1 MNIDELSVPSSTK
14 DETAHTPLG
23 VCKKQIS
30 VQPRFLSK
38 TKQPTNFINEI
49 SVWVYS
55 KFNSYYRQQT
65 KAEFLL
71 SHGFI
76 SNHRFEELGLVAQY
90 LYSLDSSIGLPVPS
104 SPVPSSNKDE
114 TVCKS
119 EKSDLHYEDET
130 PCNFEKSKLHKK
142 ELLAYCRKWFKDF
155 NEVKYNPIINTIVQ
169 NSKKKA
175 TPLVEIPFV
184 SLPMESCKIMFDMA
198 NKLNVSNNKKAAIT
212 KLLFALVGLTLLEK
226 KRTNKLETDT
236 IYINHKYTD
245 IQKTAGISSA
255 NKLIELLQIL
265 KESNIIDV
273 SINGAISLT
282 QAFIWDIKLF
292 KKSENILTIL
302 DYDHLYKYSAI
313 AFDMLHDRV
322 PIYKPCALCNTLF
335 TANRNVHKY
344 CDRCSKLVKN
354 YQNLQYYKNKK
365 ERS

>member
-1 MNIDELSVPSSTK
+1 MNIDEHSVPSSTK

-30 VQPRFLSK
+30 VQPRFLTK
-38 TKQPTNFINEI
+38 TKQSVNLINEI
-49 SVWVYS
+49 NIWVYS

-76 SNHRFEELGLVAQY
+76 SNHRFEELGLVAQF
-90 LYSLDSSIGLPVPS
+90 LYSQNPQFHFLT
-104 SPVPSSNKDE
+104 E
-114 TVCKS
+114 TEQSVILKNQNYINIS
-119 EKSDLHYEDET
+119 L
-130 PCNFEKSKLHKK
+130 KK

-169 NSKKKA
+169 SCKKQFLKQ
-175 TPLVEIPFV
+175 PLVEIPSV
-184 SLPMESCKIMFDMA
+184 SLPIESCEIMFDMV
-198 NKLNVSNNKKAAIT
+198 NKLNVPNNKKAAIT

-226 KRTNKLETDT
+226 KRTNKHQETDT

-265 KESNIIDV
+265 ATPVSSSDNSEKSEIRNNIIDV

-282 QAFIWDIKLF
+282 QAFVWDIKLF
-292 KKSENILTIL
+292 KKSENTLTIL

-365 ERS
+365 K

>member
-1 MNIDELSVPSSTK
+1 MNIDELK
-14 DETAHTPLG
+14 NNID
-23 VCKKQIS
+23 I
-30 VQPRFLSK
+30 
-38 TKQPTNFINEI
+38 
-49 SVWVYS
+49 WVYG

-90 LYSLDSSIGLPVPS
+90 LYSLDSSIGL
-104 SPVPSSNKDE
+104 
-114 TVCKS
+114 
-119 EKSDLHYEDET
+119 
-130 PCNFEKSKLHKK
+130 KK
-142 ELLAYCRKWFKDF
+142 ELIAYCRKWFKDF

-169 NSKKKA
+169 SCKNQFRLLTKTKQSVNLKSQIYIKQ
-175 TPLVEIPFV
+175 PLVEIPFV
-184 SLPMESCKIMFDMA
+184 SLPIESCEIMFDMV
-198 NKLNVSNNKKAAIT
+198 NKLNVPNNKKAAIT

-226 KRTNKLETDT
+226 KRTNKSEIDT

-265 KESNIIDV
+265 ATPVLSSDNSEKSEIRNNIIDV

-282 QAFIWDIKLF
+282 QAFVWDIKLF
-292 KKSENILTIL
+292 KKSENTLTIL
-302 DYDHLYKYSAI
+302 DYDHLYKYSAV

-322 PIYKPCALCNTLF
+322 PTYKPCALCNTLF

-365 ERS
+365 K

>member
-1 MNIDELSVPSSTK
+1 MNIDKFKNQKSEHSTN
-14 DETAHTPLG
+14 LR
-23 VCKKQIS
+23 KQINI
-30 VQPRFLSK
+30 QPRFLSK
-38 TKQPTNFINEI
+38 TKQSVNLINEI
-49 SVWVYS
+49 NIWVYS

-76 SNHRFEELGLVAQY
+76 SNHRFEELGLVAQF
-90 LYSLDSSIGLPVPS
+90 LLQQKQEQSVSL
-104 SPVPSSNKDE
+104 
-114 TVCKS
+114 
-119 EKSDLHYEDET
+119 
-130 PCNFEKSKLHKK
+130 KK

-169 NSKKKA
+169 SCKNQFRLLTKMKQSVNLKNQIYIKQ
-175 TPLVEIPFV
+175 PLVEIPSV
-184 SLPMESCKIMFDMA
+184 SLPMESCKIMFDMV
-198 NKLNVSNNKKAAIT
+198 NKLNVPNNKKAAIT
-212 KLLFALVGLTLLEK
+212 KLLFALAGLTLLEK
-226 KRTNKLETDT
+226 KRTNKHQETDT
-236 IYINHKYTD
+236 IYINHKYAD

-255 NKLIELLQIL
+255 NKLIELLQML
-265 KESNIIDV
+265 KERNIIGV

-282 QAFIWDIKLF
+282 QAFVWDIKLF
-292 KKSENILTIL
+292 KKSENTLTIL

-322 PIYKPCALCNTLF
+322 PTYKPCALCNTLF

-365 ERS
+365 FNLR

>member
-1 MNIDELSVPSSTK
+1 MNIP
-14 DETAHTPLG
+14 
-23 VCKKQIS
+23 
-30 VQPRFLSK
+30 F
-38 TKQPTNFINEI
+38 
-49 SVWVYS
+49 WVYG

-169 NSKKKA
+169 SCKKRV
-175 TPLVEIPFV
+175 TPLVEIPSV
-184 SLPMESCKIMFDMA
+184 SLPMESCEIMFDMV

-212 KLLFALVGLTLLEK
+212 KLLFALAGLTLLEK
-226 KRTNKLETDT
+226 KRTNKSVPSSTEDETVCSFEKSKLHQETDT

-265 KESNIIDV
+265 ATPVSSSDNSEKSEMRNNIIDV

-282 QAFIWDIKLF
+282 QAFVWDIKLF
-292 KKSENILTIL
+292 KKSENTLTIL
-302 DYDHLYKYSAI
+302 DYDHLYKYSTI

-365 ERS
+365 EGLKK

>member
-1 MNIDELSVPSSTK
+1 MPVSSSTEV
-14 DETAHTPLG
+14 ETVHTPKKLG
-23 VCKKQIS
+23 ICKNEINVQPHLLSKAEQSVNLKKQI
-30 VQPRFLSK
+30 
-38 TKQPTNFINEI
+38 N
-49 SVWVYS
+49 VWVYS

-65 KAEFLL
+65 KAQFLL

-76 SNHRFEELGLVAQY
+76 SNHRFEELGLVARFLLQQKQEQ
-90 LYSLDSSIGLPVPS
+90 SVGL
-104 SPVPSSNKDE
+104 
-114 TVCKS
+114 
-119 EKSDLHYEDET
+119 
-130 PCNFEKSKLHKK
+130 KK

-169 NSKKKA
+169 SCKKSV
-175 TPLVEIPFV
+175 TPLVEIPSI
-184 SLPMESCKIMFDMA
+184 SLPIESCKIMFDMV

-226 KRTNKLETDT
+226 KRTNKIETDT
-236 IYINHKYTD
+236 VYINHKYTD

-265 KESNIIDV
+265 AGSDFSEIHNNIIDV

-282 QAFIWDIKLF
+282 QAFVWDIKLF
-292 KKSENILTIL
+292 VPYKKGVETLTIL

-322 PIYKPCALCNTLF
+322 PTYKPCALCNTLF

-365 ERS
+365 FNLR

>member
-1 MNIDELSVPSSTK
+1 MLNINE
-14 DETAHTPLG
+14 
-23 VCKKQIS
+23 IS
-30 VQPRFLSK
+30 VQSHLLSK
-38 TKQPTNFINEI
+38 AEQSANLRKQI

-76 SNHRFEELGLVAQY
+76 SNHRFEELGLVARY
-90 LYSLDSSIGLPVPS
+90 LYDNDSSINL
-104 SPVPSSNKDE
+104 
-114 TVCKS
+114 
-119 EKSDLHYEDET
+119 
-130 PCNFEKSKLHKK
+130 KK

-169 NSKKKA
+169 SCKNQVRLSTKTKQSVNLKNQINMRQ
-175 TPLVEIPFV
+175 PLVEIPSV
-184 SLPMESCKIMFDMA
+184 SLPIESCEIMFDMV
-198 NKLNVSNNKKAAIT
+198 NKLNVPNNKKAAIT
-212 KLLFALVGLTLLEK
+212 KLLFALAGLTLLEK
-226 KRTNKLETDT
+226 KRTNKSVPSSVEDETVCSFEKSKLHQETDT

-265 KESNIIDV
+265 VTCKFVDV

-282 QAFIWDIKLF
+282 QAFVWDIKLF

-322 PIYKPCALCNTLF
+322 PTYKPCALCNTLF

-365 ERS
+365 ERG

>member
-1 MNIDELSVPSSTK
+1 MNIDELK
-14 DETAHTPLG
+14 NN
-23 VCKKQIS
+23 IN

-38 TKQPTNFINEI
+38 TKQPANLRKQI

-90 LYSLDSSIGLPVPS
+90 LYSLDSSIGL
-104 SPVPSSNKDE
+104 
-114 TVCKS
+114 
-119 EKSDLHYEDET
+119 
-130 PCNFEKSKLHKK
+130 KK

-169 NSKKKA
+169 SCKNQCRKQ
-175 TPLVEIPFV
+175 PLVEIPSV
-184 SLPMESCKIMFDMA
+184 SLPIESCEIMFDMV
-198 NKLNVSNNKKAAIT
+198 NKLNVPNNKKAAIT
-212 KLLFALVGLTLLEK
+212 KLLFALAGLTLLGK
-226 KRTNKLETDT
+226 KRTNKHQETDT

-265 KESNIIDV
+265 ATPVSSSDNSAKSEIRNNIIDV

-282 QAFIWDIKLF
+282 QAFVWDIKLF
-292 KKSENILTIL
+292 KKSENILTIV

-322 PIYKPCALCNTLF
+322 PTYKPCALCNTLF

-365 ERS
+365 FNLR

>member
-1 MNIDELSVPSSTK
+1 M
-14 DETAHTPLG
+14 
-23 VCKKQIS
+23 
-30 VQPRFLSK
+30 
-38 TKQPTNFINEI
+38 
-49 SVWVYS
+49 YS

-65 KAEFLL
+65 KAKFLL

-76 SNHRFEELGLVAQY
+76 SNHRFEELGLVARY
-90 LYSLDSSIGLPVPS
+90 LYDNDSSINL
-104 SPVPSSNKDE
+104 
-114 TVCKS
+114 
-119 EKSDLHYEDET
+119 
-130 PCNFEKSKLHKK
+130 KK
-142 ELLAYCRKWFKDF
+142 ELIAYCRKWFKDF

-169 NSKKKA
+169 SCKKRVV
-175 TPLVEIPFV
+175 PLVEIPSV
-184 SLPMESCKIMFDMA
+184 SLPIESCEIMFD
-198 NKLNVSNNKKAAIT
+198 LVNNLKVNDSIKRNLT

-226 KRTNKLETDT
+226 KRTNRPVETDT

-265 KESNIIDV
+265 ATPVSSSDNSEKSEIRNNIIDV

-282 QAFIWDIKLF
+282 QTFVWDIKLF
-292 KKSENILTIL
+292 KKSENILTIV

-322 PIYKPCALCNTLF
+322 PTYKPCALCNTLF

-365 ERS
+365 K

>member
-38 TKQPTNFINEI
+38 TKQPTNLVNEI

-76 SNHRFEELGLVAQY
+76 SNYRFEELGLVAQY
-90 LYSLDSSIGLPVPS
+90 LYSLDSSIGL
-104 SPVPSSNKDE
+104 
-114 TVCKS
+114 
-119 EKSDLHYEDET
+119 
-130 PCNFEKSKLHKK
+130 KK

-169 NSKKKA
+169 SCKKRV
-175 TPLVEIPFV
+175 TPLVEIPSI
-184 SLPMESCKIMFDMA
+184 SLPIESCKIMFDMV
-198 NKLNVSNNKKAAIT
+198 NKLNVPNNKKAAIT
-212 KLLFALVGLTLLEK
+212 KLLFALAGLTLLEK
-226 KRTNKLETDT
+226 KRTNRLETDT

-245 IQKTAGISSA
+245 IQKTAGVSSA

-265 KESNIIDV
+265 ATPVSSSDNSEKSEIRNNIIDV

-282 QAFIWDIKLF
+282 QAFVWDIKLY
-292 KKSENILTIL
+292 KQKTETLTIL

-365 ERS
+365 EGLKK

>member
-30 VQPRFLSK
+30 VQPRFLTK
-38 TKQPTNFINEI
+38 TKQPTNLINEI

-90 LYSLDSSIGLPVPS
+90 LYSLDSSIGLSVSS
-104 SPVPSSNKDE
+104 SPVPSSNK
-114 TVCKS
+114 
-119 EKSDLHYEDET
+119 DET

-169 NSKKKA
+169 SSKKKA

-198 NKLNVSNNKKAAIT
+198 NKLNVPNNKKAAIT

-226 KRTNKLETDT
+226 KRTNRLETDT

-265 KESNIIDV
+265 VTCKSVDV

-282 QAFIWDIKLF
+282 QAFVWDIKLY
-292 KKSENILTIL
+292 KQETETLTIL
-302 DYDHLYKYSAI
+302 DYDHLYKYSTI

-322 PIYKPCALCNTLF
+322 PTYKPCALCNTLF

>member
-1 MNIDELSVPSSTK
+1 MNINE
-14 DETAHTPLG
+14 
-23 VCKKQIS
+23 IN
-30 VQPRFLSK
+30 VQSHLLSK
-38 TKQPTNFINEI
+38 AEQSANLRKQI

-76 SNHRFEELGLVAQY
+76 SNHRFEELGLVARY
-90 LYSLDSSIGLPVPS
+90 LYDNDSSINLPVS
-104 SPVPSSNKDE
+104 SSNKDE
-114 TVCKS
+114 IVCKS
-119 EKSDLHYEDET
+119 GKSD
-130 PCNFEKSKLHKK
+130 LHKK
-142 ELLAYCRKWFKDF
+142 ELIAYCRKWFKDF

-169 NSKKKA
+169 SCKNQCRKQ
-175 TPLVEIPFV
+175 PLVEIPSI
-184 SLPMESCKIMFDMA
+184 SLPIESCEIMF
-198 NKLNVSNNKKAAIT
+198 NLVNNLKVNDSIKRNLT
-212 KLLFALVGLTLLEK
+212 KLLFALTGLTLLEK
-226 KRTNKLETDT
+226 KRTNKHQETDT

-265 KESNIIDV
+265 VTCKFADV
-273 SINGAISLT
+273 SINGAVSLT
-282 QAFIWDIKLF
+282 RAFVWDIKLF
-292 KKSENILTIL
+292 KKSENTLTIV

-322 PIYKPCALCNTLF
+322 PTYKPCALCNTLF

-365 ERS
+365 EGLKK

>member
-1 MNIDELSVPSSTK
+1 MNIDELVVPK
-14 DETAHTPLG
+14 N
-23 VCKKQIS
+23 QIS

-38 TKQPTNFINEI
+38 TKQPVNLINEI
-49 SVWVYS
+49 NVWVYG

-90 LYSLDSSIGLPVPS
+90 LYMDNPV
-104 SPVPSSNKDE
+104 VN
-114 TVCKS
+114 
-119 EKSDLHYEDET
+119 L
-130 PCNFEKSKLHKK
+130 KK
-142 ELLAYCRKWFKDF
+142 ELLVYCRKWFKDF

-169 NSKKKA
+169 SCKKGVA
-175 TPLVEIPFV
+175 PLVEIPSV
-184 SLPMESCKIMFDMA
+184 SLPIESCEIMFDMV

-226 KRTNKLETDT
+226 KRTNKPVPSSTEDETVCSFEKSKLHQEIDT

-245 IQKTAGISSA
+245 VQKTAGISSA

-282 QAFIWDIKLF
+282 QAFVWDIKLF
-292 KKSENILTIL
+292 KKSENTLTIL
-302 DYDHLYKYSAI
+302 DYDHLYKYSTI
-313 AFDMLHDRV
+313 AFDILHDRV
-322 PIYKPCALCNTLF
+322 PTYKSCALCNTLF

-365 ERS
+365 FNLR

>member
-1 MNIDELSVPSSTK
+1 MNIDKIT
-14 DETAHTPLG
+14 
-23 VCKKQIS
+23 

-38 TKQPTNFINEI
+38 TKQSVNLINEI
-49 SVWVYS
+49 NIWVYS

-65 KAEFLL
+65 KAKFLL

-90 LYSLDSSIGLPVPS
+90 LYSLDSSIGL
-104 SPVPSSNKDE
+104 
-114 TVCKS
+114 
-119 EKSDLHYEDET
+119 
-130 PCNFEKSKLHKK
+130 KK

-169 NSKKKA
+169 SSKKKV

-184 SLPMESCKIMFDMA
+184 SLQMESCKIMFDMV
-198 NKLNVSNNKKAAIT
+198 NKLNVPNNKKAAIT
-212 KLLFALVGLTLLEK
+212 KLLFALAGLTLLEK
-226 KRTNKLETDT
+226 KRTNKHQETDT

-265 KESNIIDV
+265 KECNIIDV

-282 QAFIWDIKLF
+282 QTFIWDIKLF
-292 KKSENILTIL
+292 KKSENTLTIL

-322 PIYKPCALCNTLF
+322 PTYKSCALCNTLF

-365 ERS
+365 FNLQ

>member
-1 MNIDELSVPSSTK
+1 MNIDELK
-14 DETAHTPLG
+14 NNID
-23 VCKKQIS
+23 
-30 VQPRFLSK
+30 
-38 TKQPTNFINEI
+38 
-49 SVWVYS
+49 VWVYS

-76 SNHRFEELGLVAQY
+76 SNHRFEELGLVARY
-90 LYSLDSSIGLPVPS
+90 LYDNDSSTNL
-104 SPVPSSNKDE
+104 
-114 TVCKS
+114 
-119 EKSDLHYEDET
+119 
-130 PCNFEKSKLHKK
+130 KK
-142 ELLAYCRKWFKDF
+142 ELIAYCRKWFKDF

-169 NSKKKA
+169 SCKKGVV
-175 TPLVEIPFV
+175 PLVEIPSV
-184 SLPMESCKIMFDMA
+184 SLPIESCEIMFDMA
-198 NKLNVSNNKKAAIT
+198 NKLNISNNKKAAIT

-226 KRTNKLETDT
+226 KRTNKPVPSSTEDETVCSFEKSKLHLETDT

-265 KESNIIDV
+265 VVYKFINV

-282 QAFIWDIKLF
+282 QSFVWDIKLY
-292 KKSENILTIL
+292 KQETETLTIL

-313 AFDMLHDRV
+313 AFDILHDRV
-322 PIYKPCALCNTLF
+322 PTYKPCALCNTLF

-365 ERS
+365 FNLR

>member
-1 MNIDELSVPSSTK
+1 MNIDELK
-14 DETAHTPLG
+14 NNID
-23 VCKKQIS
+23 
-30 VQPRFLSK
+30 
-38 TKQPTNFINEI
+38 
-49 SVWVYS
+49 VWVYS

-76 SNHRFEELGLVAQY
+76 SNHRFEELGLVARY
-90 LYSLDSSIGLPVPS
+90 LYDNDSSTNL
-104 SPVPSSNKDE
+104 
-114 TVCKS
+114 
-119 EKSDLHYEDET
+119 
-130 PCNFEKSKLHKK
+130 KK
-142 ELLAYCRKWFKDF
+142 ELIAYCRKWFKDF

-169 NSKKKA
+169 SCKKGVV
-175 TPLVEIPFV
+175 PLVEIPSV
-184 SLPMESCKIMFDMA
+184 SLPIESCEIMFDIA

-226 KRTNKLETDT
+226 KRTNKPVPSSIDT

-265 KESNIIDV
+265 VVYKFINV

-282 QAFIWDIKLF
+282 QSFIWDIKLF
-292 KKSENILTIL
+292 KTETKTLTIL
-302 DYDHLYKYSAI
+302 DYDHLYKYSTI
-313 AFDMLHDRV
+313 AFDILHDRV
-322 PIYKPCALCNTLF
+322 PTYKPCALCNTLF

-365 ERS
+365 FNLR

>member
-1 MNIDELSVPSSTK
+1 MNIDK
-14 DETAHTPLG
+14 
-23 VCKKQIS
+23 IN
-30 VQPRFLSK
+30 VQPHLLSK
-38 TKQPTNFINEI
+38 AEQSANLRKQI

-76 SNHRFEELGLVAQY
+76 SNHRFEELGLVARY
-90 LYSLDSSIGLPVPS
+90 LYDNDSSINL
-104 SPVPSSNKDE
+104 
-114 TVCKS
+114 
-119 EKSDLHYEDET
+119 
-130 PCNFEKSKLHKK
+130 KK
-142 ELLAYCRKWFKDF
+142 ELIAYCRKWFKDF

-169 NSKKKA
+169 SCKKQFLKQ
-175 TPLVEIPFV
+175 PLVEIPSV
-184 SLPMESCKIMFDMA
+184 SLPIESCKIMFDMV
-198 NKLNVSNNKKAAIT
+198 NKLSVPNNKKAAIT
-212 KLLFALVGLTLLEK
+212 KLLFALAGLTLLEK
-226 KRTNKLETDT
+226 EKAKQQDKFLDT

-265 KESNIIDV
+265 ATPVSSSDNSEKSEIRNNIIDV

-282 QAFIWDIKLF
+282 QAFVWDIKLF
-292 KKSENILTIL
+292 KKSENILTIV

-322 PIYKPCALCNTLF
+322 PTYKPCALCNTLF

-365 ERS
+365 FNLR

>member
-1 MNIDELSVPSSTK
+1 MNIDELK
-14 DETAHTPLG
+14 NNID
-23 VCKKQIS
+23 I
-30 VQPRFLSK
+30 
-38 TKQPTNFINEI
+38 
-49 SVWVYS
+49 WVYS
-55 KFNSYYRQQT
+55 KLNSYYRQQT

-90 LYSLDSSIGLPVPS
+90 LYSLDSSIGL
-104 SPVPSSNKDE
+104 
-114 TVCKS
+114 
-119 EKSDLHYEDET
+119 
-130 PCNFEKSKLHKK
+130 KK
-142 ELLAYCRKWFKDF
+142 ELIAYCRKWFKDF

-169 NSKKKA
+169 SCKNLFPLLTKTKQSVNLKSQIYIKQ
-175 TPLVEIPFV
+175 PLVEIPFV
-184 SLPMESCKIMFDMA
+184 SLPIESCEIMFDMV
-198 NKLNVSNNKKAAIT
+198 NKLNVPNNKKAAIT
-212 KLLFALVGLTLLEK
+212 KLLFALAGLTLLEK
-226 KRTNKLETDT
+226 KRTNRPVETDT

-265 KESNIIDV
+265 ATPVLSSDNSEKSEIRNNIIDV

-282 QAFIWDIKLF
+282 QAFVWDIKLF
-292 KKSENILTIL
+292 KKSENTLTIL
-302 DYDHLYKYSAI
+302 DYDHLYKYSTI

-322 PIYKPCALCNTLF
+322 PTYKPCALCNTLF

-365 ERS
+365 FNLQ

>member
-1 MNIDELSVPSSTK
+1 MNIDELK
-14 DETAHTPLG
+14 NNID
-23 VCKKQIS
+23 I
-30 VQPRFLSK
+30 
-38 TKQPTNFINEI
+38 
-49 SVWVYS
+49 WVYS
-55 KFNSYYRQQT
+55 KLNSYYRQQT

-90 LYSLDSSIGLPVPS
+90 LYSLDSSIGL
-104 SPVPSSNKDE
+104 
-114 TVCKS
+114 
-119 EKSDLHYEDET
+119 
-130 PCNFEKSKLHKK
+130 KK
-142 ELLAYCRKWFKDF
+142 ELIAYCRKWFKDF

-169 NSKKKA
+169 SCKNQFRLLTKA
-175 TPLVEIPFV
+175 KQSVNLKSQIYIKQPLVEIPFI
-184 SLPMESCKIMFDMA
+184 SLPIESCEIMFDMV
-198 NKLNVSNNKKAAIT
+198 NKLNVPNNKKAAIT
-212 KLLFALVGLTLLEK
+212 KLLFALAGLTLLEK
-226 KRTNKLETDT
+226 KRTNRPVETDT

-265 KESNIIDV
+265 ATPVLSSDNSEKSEIRNNIIDV

-282 QAFIWDIKLF
+282 QAFVWDIKLF
-292 KKSENILTIL
+292 KKSENTLTIL
-302 DYDHLYKYSAI
+302 DYDHLYKYSTI

-322 PIYKPCALCNTLF
+322 PTYKPCALCNTLF

-365 ERS
+365 FNLQ

>member
-1 MNIDELSVPSSTK
+1 MNIDELK
-14 DETAHTPLG
+14 NNID
-23 VCKKQIS
+23 
-30 VQPRFLSK
+30 
-38 TKQPTNFINEI
+38 
-49 SVWVYS
+49 VWVYS

-76 SNHRFEELGLVAQY
+76 SNHRFEELGLVAQF
-90 LYSLDSSIGLPVPS
+90 LYSQDTTISL
-104 SPVPSSNKDE
+104 
-114 TVCKS
+114 
-119 EKSDLHYEDET
+119 
-130 PCNFEKSKLHKK
+130 KK

-169 NSKKKA
+169 SCKKQFLKQ
-175 TPLVEIPFV
+175 PLVEIPSV
-184 SLPMESCKIMFDMA
+184 SLPIESCEIMFDMA

-226 KRTNKLETDT
+226 KRTNRPVPSSTQFLLLPQKEQSVISENQNYIEDETVCSFEKSKLHQETDT

-265 KESNIIDV
+265 ATPVLSSDNSEKSEIRNNIIDV

-282 QAFIWDIKLF
+282 QAFVWDIKLF
-292 KKSENILTIL
+292 KKSENTLTIL
-302 DYDHLYKYSAI
+302 DYDHLYKYSTI

-322 PIYKPCALCNTLF
+322 PTYKPCALCNTLF

-365 ERS
+365 ERH

>member
-1 MNIDELSVPSSTK
+1 MNINELKSNI
-14 DETAHTPLG
+14 D
-23 VCKKQIS
+23 I
-30 VQPRFLSK
+30 QPRSLTK
-38 TKQPTNFINEI
+38 TKQPTNLINEI
-49 SVWVYS
+49 SVQSHLLSKAEQSVNLKKQINVWVYG
-55 KFNSYYRQQT
+55 KLNSYYRQQT

-76 SNHRFEELGLVAQY
+76 SNHRFEELGLVAQF
-90 LYSLDSSIGLPVPS
+90 LLQQKQEQSVSL
-104 SPVPSSNKDE
+104 
-114 TVCKS
+114 
-119 EKSDLHYEDET
+119 
-130 PCNFEKSKLHKK
+130 KK

-169 NSKKKA
+169 SCKKQFLKQ
-175 TPLVEIPFV
+175 PLVEIPSV
-184 SLPMESCKIMFDMA
+184 SLPIESCEIMFDMV
-198 NKLNVSNNKKAAIT
+198 NKLNVPNNKKAAIT
-212 KLLFALVGLTLLEK
+212 KLLFALAGLTLLEK
-226 KRTNKLETDT
+226 KRTNRPVETDT

-265 KESNIIDV
+265 ATPVLSSDNSEKSEIRNNIIDV

-282 QAFIWDIKLF
+282 QAFVWDIKLF
-292 KKSENILTIL
+292 KKSENTLTIL
-302 DYDHLYKYSAI
+302 DYDHLYKYSAV

-322 PIYKPCALCNTLF
+322 PTYKPCALCNTLF

-365 ERS
+365 K

>member
-1 MNIDELSVPSSTK
+1 MNIDK
-14 DETAHTPLG
+14 
-23 VCKKQIS
+23 IN

-38 TKQPTNFINEI
+38 TKHPTNLINEI

-76 SNHRFEELGLVAQY
+76 SNHRFEELGLVAQF
-90 LYSLDSSIGLPVPS
+90 LYSQDNTISL
-104 SPVPSSNKDE
+104 
-114 TVCKS
+114 
-119 EKSDLHYEDET
+119 
-130 PCNFEKSKLHKK
+130 KK

-169 NSKKKA
+169 SCKKRVGIG
-175 TPLVEIPFV
+175 LVEIPSV
-184 SLPMESCKIMFDMA
+184 SLPIESCEIMF
-198 NKLNVSNNKKAAIT
+198 NLVNNLKVNDSIKRNLT

-226 KRTNKLETDT
+226 KRTNKHQETDT

-265 KESNIIDV
+265 ATPVSSSDISEKSEICNNIIDV

-282 QAFIWDIKLF
+282 QAFVWDIKLF
-292 KKSENILTIL
+292 VHKTETLTIL
-302 DYDHLYKYSAI
+302 DYDHLYKYSTI

-365 ERS
+365 FNLR

>member
-1 MNIDELSVPSSTK
+1 MNIDELK
-14 DETAHTPLG
+14 NNID
-23 VCKKQIS
+23 I
-30 VQPRFLSK
+30 
-38 TKQPTNFINEI
+38 
-49 SVWVYS
+49 WVYS
-55 KFNSYYRQQT
+55 KLNSYYRQQT

-90 LYSLDSSIGLPVPS
+90 LYSLDSSIGL
-104 SPVPSSNKDE
+104 
-114 TVCKS
+114 
-119 EKSDLHYEDET
+119 
-130 PCNFEKSKLHKK
+130 KK
-142 ELLAYCRKWFKDF
+142 ELIAYCRKWFKDF

-169 NSKKKA
+169 SCKNQFRLLTKTKQSVNLKSQIYIKQ
-175 TPLVEIPFV
+175 PLVEIPFV
-184 SLPMESCKIMFDMA
+184 SLPIESCEIMFDMV
-198 NKLNVSNNKKAAIT
+198 NKLNVPNNKKAAIT
-212 KLLFALVGLTLLEK
+212 KLLFALAGLTLLEK
-226 KRTNKLETDT
+226 KRTNRPVETDT

-265 KESNIIDV
+265 ATPVLSSDNSEKSEIRNNIIDV

-282 QAFIWDIKLF
+282 QAFVWDIKLF
-292 KKSENILTIL
+292 KKSENTLTIL
-302 DYDHLYKYSAI
+302 DYDHLYKYSAV

-322 PIYKPCALCNTLF
+322 PTYKPCALCNTLF

-365 ERS
+365 K

>member
-1 MNIDELSVPSSTK
+1 MNIDELK
-14 DETAHTPLG
+14 NNID
-23 VCKKQIS
+23 I
-30 VQPRFLSK
+30 
-38 TKQPTNFINEI
+38 
-49 SVWVYS
+49 WVYS
-55 KFNSYYRQQT
+55 KLNSYYRQQT

-90 LYSLDSSIGLPVPS
+90 LYSLDSSIGL
-104 SPVPSSNKDE
+104 
-114 TVCKS
+114 
-119 EKSDLHYEDET
+119 
-130 PCNFEKSKLHKK
+130 KK
-142 ELLAYCRKWFKDF
+142 ELIAYCRKWFKDF

-169 NSKKKA
+169 SCKNQFRLLTKTKQSVNLKSQIYIKQ
-175 TPLVEIPFV
+175 PLVEIPFV
-184 SLPMESCKIMFDMA
+184 SLPIESCEIMFDMV
-198 NKLNVSNNKKAAIT
+198 NKLNVPNNKKAAIT

-226 KRTNKLETDT
+226 KRTNKSEIDT

-265 KESNIIDV
+265 ATPVLSSDNSEKSEIRNNIIDV

-282 QAFIWDIKLF
+282 QAFVWDIKLF
-292 KKSENILTIL
+292 KKSENTLTIL
-302 DYDHLYKYSAI
+302 DYDHLYKYSAV

-322 PIYKPCALCNTLF
+322 PTYKPCALCNTLF

-365 ERS
+365 K

>member
-1 MNIDELSVPSSTK
+1 MNIDELK
-14 DETAHTPLG
+14 NNID
-23 VCKKQIS
+23 I
-30 VQPRFLSK
+30 
-38 TKQPTNFINEI
+38 
-49 SVWVYS
+49 WVYS
-55 KFNSYYRQQT
+55 KLNSYYRQQT

-90 LYSLDSSIGLPVPS
+90 LYSLDSSIGL
-104 SPVPSSNKDE
+104 
-114 TVCKS
+114 
-119 EKSDLHYEDET
+119 
-130 PCNFEKSKLHKK
+130 KK
-142 ELLAYCRKWFKDF
+142 ELIAYCRKWFKDF

-169 NSKKKA
+169 SCKNLFPLLPKTKQSVNLKSQIYIKQ
-175 TPLVEIPFV
+175 PLVEIPFI
-184 SLPMESCKIMFDMA
+184 SLPIESCEIMFDMV
-198 NKLNVSNNKKAAIT
+198 NKLNVPNNKKAAIT

-226 KRTNKLETDT
+226 KRTNRPVETDT

-265 KESNIIDV
+265 ATPVLSSDNSEKSEIRNNIIDV

-282 QAFIWDIKLF
+282 QAFVWDIKLF
-292 KKSENILTIL
+292 KKSENTLTIL
-302 DYDHLYKYSAI
+302 DYDHLYKYSTI

-322 PIYKPCALCNTLF
+322 PTYKPCALCNTLF

-365 ERS
+365 FNLQ

>member
-1 MNIDELSVPSSTK
+1 MNIDK
-14 DETAHTPLG
+14 
-23 VCKKQIS
+23 IS
-30 VQPRFLSK
+30 VQPRFLTK
-38 TKQPTNFINEI
+38 TKQRTNLINEI

-90 LYSLDSSIGLPVPS
+90 LYMDNPV
-104 SPVPSSNKDE
+104 VN
-114 TVCKS
+114 
-119 EKSDLHYEDET
+119 L
-130 PCNFEKSKLHKK
+130 KK

-169 NSKKKA
+169 SCKKQSLKQ
-175 TPLVEIPFV
+175 PLVEIPSV
-184 SLPMESCKIMFDMA
+184 SLPMESCEIMFDMV
-198 NKLNVSNNKKAAIT
+198 NKLNVPNNKKAVIT
-212 KLLFALVGLTLLEK
+212 KLLFALAGLTLLEK
-226 KRTNKLETDT
+226 KRTNKHQETDT

-282 QAFIWDIKLF
+282 QAFVWDIKLF
-292 KKSENILTIL
+292 KKSENILTIV

-322 PIYKPCALCNTLF
+322 PTYKPCALCNTLF

-365 ERS
+365 K

>member
-1 MNIDELSVPSSTK
+1 MNIP
-14 DETAHTPLG
+14 
-23 VCKKQIS
+23 
-30 VQPRFLSK
+30 F
-38 TKQPTNFINEI
+38 
-49 SVWVYS
+49 WVYG

-65 KAEFLL
+65 KAKFLL

-76 SNHRFEELGLVAQY
+76 SNHRFEELGLVARY
-90 LYSLDSSIGLPVPS
+90 LYDNDSSINL
-104 SPVPSSNKDE
+104 
-114 TVCKS
+114 
-119 EKSDLHYEDET
+119 
-130 PCNFEKSKLHKK
+130 KK
-142 ELLAYCRKWFKDF
+142 ELIAYCRKWFKDF

-169 NSKKKA
+169 SCKKRVGIG
-175 TPLVEIPFV
+175 LVEIPSV
-184 SLPMESCKIMFDMA
+184 SLPTESCKIMFDMV

-212 KLLFALVGLTLLEK
+212 KLLFALAGLTLLEK
-226 KRTNKLETDT
+226 KRTNKSETDT

-265 KESNIIDV
+265 KESVSFFNTKNETARISDKSEMRNNIIDV

-282 QAFIWDIKLF
+282 QAFVWDIKLY
-292 KKSENILTIL
+292 KQKTETLTIL
-302 DYDHLYKYSAI
+302 DYDHLYKYSTI

-322 PIYKPCALCNTLF
+322 PTYKPCALCNTLF

-365 ERS
+365 EGLKK

>member
-1 MNIDELSVPSSTK
+1 MNIDELKNNIDVQPHLLSKAEQS
-14 DETAHTPLG
+14 ANLR
-23 VCKKQIS
+23 KQI
-30 VQPRFLSK
+30 
-38 TKQPTNFINEI
+38 N
-49 SVWVYS
+49 VWVYS

-90 LYSLDSSIGLPVPS
+90 LYMDNPV
-104 SPVPSSNKDE
+104 VN
-114 TVCKS
+114 
-119 EKSDLHYEDET
+119 L
-130 PCNFEKSKLHKK
+130 KK
-142 ELLAYCRKWFKDF
+142 ELLVYCRKWFKDF

-169 NSKKKA
+169 SCKKGVV
-175 TPLVEIPFV
+175 PLIEIPSV
-184 SLPMESCKIMFDMA
+184 SLPIESCEIMFDMA
-198 NKLNVSNNKKAAIT
+198 NKLNVPNNKKAAIT

-226 KRTNKLETDT
+226 KRTNKPVPSSTEDETVCSFEKSKLHQETDT
-236 IYINHKYTD
+236 VYINHKYTD
-245 IQKTAGISSA
+245 VQKTAGISSA

-265 KESNIIDV
+265 VTPVSSSAEDETVRISDFPEIRHNIVDV

-282 QAFIWDIKLF
+282 QAFVWDIKLF

-302 DYDHLYKYSAI
+302 DYDHLYKYSTI

-322 PIYKPCALCNTLF
+322 PTYKPCALCNTLF

-365 ERS
+365 FNLR

>member
-1 MNIDELSVPSSTK
+1 MNIDK
-14 DETAHTPLG
+14 
-23 VCKKQIS
+23 IN
-30 VQPRFLSK
+30 VQPRFLTK
-38 TKQPTNFINEI
+38 TKQPTNLINEI
-49 SVWVYS
+49 SIWVYS

-65 KAEFLL
+65 KAKFLL

-76 SNHRFEELGLVAQY
+76 SNHRFEELGLVAQF
-90 LYSLDSSIGLPVPS
+90 LYSQNPTISL
-104 SPVPSSNKDE
+104 
-114 TVCKS
+114 
-119 EKSDLHYEDET
+119 
-130 PCNFEKSKLHKK
+130 KK
-142 ELLAYCRKWFKDF
+142 ELIAYCRKWFKDF

-169 NSKKKA
+169 SCKKRVV
-175 TPLVEIPFV
+175 PLVEIPLV
-184 SLPMESCKIMFDMA
+184 SLPIESCEIMFDMV

-212 KLLFALVGLTLLEK
+212 KLLFALAGLTLLEK
-226 KRTNKLETDT
+226 KRTNRLETDT

-245 IQKTAGISSA
+245 IQKTAGISST

-265 KESNIIDV
+265 VTPVPSSAEDETARISDFPEIRHNIVDV

-282 QAFIWDIKLF
+282 QAFVWDIKLF
-292 KKSENILTIL
+292 KKSENTLTIL
-302 DYDHLYKYSAI
+302 DYDHLYKYSTI
-313 AFDMLHDRV
+313 AFDILHDRV

>member
-1 MNIDELSVPSSTK
+1 MNIP
-14 DETAHTPLG
+14 
-23 VCKKQIS
+23 
-30 VQPRFLSK
+30 F
-38 TKQPTNFINEI
+38 
-49 SVWVYS
+49 WVYS

-76 SNHRFEELGLVAQY
+76 SNHRFEELGLVARY
-90 LYSLDSSIGLPVPS
+90 LYDNDSSINL
-104 SPVPSSNKDE
+104 
-114 TVCKS
+114 
-119 EKSDLHYEDET
+119 
-130 PCNFEKSKLHKK
+130 KK
-142 ELLAYCRKWFKDF
+142 ELIAYCRKWFKDF

-169 NSKKKA
+169 SCKKGVV
-175 TPLVEIPFV
+175 PLVEIPSV
-184 SLPMESCKIMFDMA
+184 SLPMESCEIMFDMV
-198 NKLNVSNNKKAAIT
+198 NKLNVPNNKKAAIT

-226 KRTNKLETDT
+226 KRTNKSEIDT
-236 IYINHKYTD
+236 IYINHKYAD

-265 KESNIIDV
+265 KESVSFFNTKNETARISEKSEIRNNIIDV

-282 QAFIWDIKLF
+282 QAFVWDIKLF
-292 KKSENILTIL
+292 KKSENTLTIL
-302 DYDHLYKYSAI
+302 DYDHLYKYSTI

-322 PIYKPCALCNTLF
+322 PTYKSCALCNTLF

-365 ERS
+365 FNLR